1 MNSINLDEIIGDL
14 IATPSKKSTLED
26 LSWAIPKLPTVH
38 NDDKVIF
45 SFLNPTKYRA
55 IIAGGCALAWYQ
67 NQPVGLKDIDIWFP
81 NEQKLVQMSA
91 WLLGHSFCRKAYDT
105 KDAETWEI
113 RNSISGPKYRVQL
126 IKNRFYT
133 SPEDVVDAFDI
144 TVCQIATDG
153 STWWHSDQFCQDL
166 KQRRLRLTKT
176 HPSSVKRLIKYWTY
190 GFQPSDLELQMIIDN
205 PETNWD
211 FETQTDEGYANAV

>member
-1 MNSINLDEIIGDL
+1 LQNINLDYFI
-14 IATPSKKSTLED
+14 TSQKTTLED
-26 LSWAIPKLPTVH
+26 ISAAIYKPPTIH

-45 SFLNPTKYRA
+45 NFLILLEYKA

-67 NQPVGLKDIDIWFP
+67 NQPVGKRDIDIWFP
-81 NEQKLVQMSA
+81 NEQKFVQLSDR
-91 WLLGHSFCRKAYDT
+91 LLSHSFCRKIYDT

-113 RNSISGPKYRVQL
+113 RNSLTGPNYRVQL

-133 SPEDVVDAFDI
+133 SPQDVIGNFDI

-153 STWWHSDQFCQDL
+153 NTWWHSDQFCQDL
-166 KQRRLRLTKT
+166 KDRRLRLTKT

-190 GFQPSDLELQMIIDN
+190 GFQPSDLELQMIVDN
-205 PETNWD
+205 PDTMWD
-211 FETQTDEGYANAV
+211 FTNETDEGYANAV

>member
-1 MNSINLDEIIGDL
+1 MNNIDLDEIIGDL
-14 IATPSKKSTLED
+14 VAAPSKKTILED
-26 LSWAIPKLPTVH
+26 LALATSRPPAVH
-38 NDDKVIF
+38 DNDKVIF
-45 SFLNPTKYRA
+45 NFLDIEKYRA
-55 IIAGGCALAWYQ
+55 VIAGGCALTWYQ
-67 NQPVGLKDIDIWFP
+67 NQPVGLKDIDLWFP
-81 NEQKLVQMSA
+81 NEQKLTQMSA

-113 RNSISGPKYRVQL
+113 RNSLKKGPYRVQL

-133 SPEDVVDAFDI
+133 SPADVVDAFDI

-153 STWWHSDQFCQDL
+153 YNWWHGDQFCQDL
-166 KQRRLRLTKT
+166 KQRRLRFTKT
-176 HPSSVKRLIKYWTY
+176 HPGSVKRLLKYWTY
-190 GFQPSDLELQMIIDN
+190 GFQPSDLELQMIMDN